1 MGIRL
6 ETGEVISVLDCVTTI
21 KEVTEDFHISR
32 GSLYMW
38 MYKDKFEW
46 VKIRGTVLID
56 RESFVE
62 FFRSERKC
70 LDVSET
76 SK

>member
-6 ETGEVISVLDCVTTI
+6 ETGEIVNALELVTTVR
-21 KEVTEDFHISR
+21 EVCEDFHISR

-38 MYKDKFEW
+38 MYKDNFEW

-56 RESFVE
+56 RESFAE
-62 FFRSERKC
+62 FYRSERIC
-70 LDVSET
+70 LDTSDT